1 MPVIS
6 SSYFAY
12 IWDAMKSLE
21 LHKTYTVAE
30 YFSLEESGGVRH
42 EFINGN
48 LIEMSG
54 ASREHHKICK
64 RLLRLFEDFLSDK
77 GYEVFMENMK
87 VKIENES
94 QYYYPDIFIT
104 KEAETDENKY
114 VQFEPELII
123 EVLSFT
129 TRSRDL
135 VDKFIQY
142 RKIKTLSYYLLVE
155 PEKYLVLCNFK
166 DSEGEWNMVSYTGIE
181 EIIELPN
188 LNISLPLTEIY
199 KK

>member
-1 MPVIS
+1 MQ
-6 SSYFAY
+6 
-12 IWDAMKSLE
+12 SLE
-21 LHKTYTVAE
+21 LHKIYTVPE
-30 YFSLEESGGVRH
+30 YFSLEEAGEVRH

-64 RLLRLFEDFLSDK
+64 NLLRILENLMVDK
-77 GYEVFMENMK
+77 GYEVFIENMK
-87 VKIENES
+87 VKIQNEN

-114 VQFEPELII
+114 VQFEPELIV
-123 EVLSFT
+123 EVLSET
-129 TRSRDL
+129 TRAKDM

-142 RKIKTLSYYLLVE
+142 RKIKTLNYYLLVE
-155 PEKYLVLCNFK
+155 PEKYLVLYNFK
-166 DSEGEWNMVSYTGIE
+166 DEQREWDMISYTKLDETIP
-181 EIIELPN
+181 LPN
-188 LNISLPLTEIY
+188 LNISLAMADIY

>member
-1 MPVIS
+1 MQ
-6 SSYFAY
+6 
-12 IWDAMKSLE
+12 SLE
-21 LHKTYTVAE
+21 LHKTYTPEE
-30 YFSLEESGGVRH
+30 YFLMEEAGELRH

-64 RLLRLFEDFLSDK
+64 NILRILENLLTDE

-87 VKIENES
+87 VKIQNEN
-94 QYYYPDIFIT
+94 QFYYPDIFIT
-104 KEAETDENKY
+104 KEAQTDENKY
-114 VQFEPELII
+114 VQFEPELIV
-123 EVLSFT
+123 EVLSET
-129 TRSRDL
+129 TGAKDL

-142 RKIKTLSYYLLVE
+142 RKINTFNYYLLVE

-166 DSEGEWNMVSYTGIE
+166 NDEGEWDMISYTKAD
-181 EIIELPN
+181 EIISLPH
-188 LNISLPLTEIY
+188 LNISLSMADIY